1 MRLFT
6 KELSSFVSPSSYF
19 QGSTKSLVL
28 PLDLTISNV
37 CLSGEVSVVMSKTK
51 GATVVFQ
58 GSPLR
63 SVEIQSSLDFLPGAS
78 DMIKQEIN
86 DELVLMFSDY
96 IPDMIYK
103 LSLENNTEASAYE
116 RNLANLMIASKD
128 RQDRTVLFSRDRR
141 FPFISD
147 ALLNSENLKS
157 VSAIRN
163 STQTLSL
170 AEPFADKLFDCDI
183 VHSPACLS
191 TISSKAQLGD
201 EKQRT
206 FANNNSNS
214 NNEDS
219 KSNATPPRQASAS
232 QQQPVRKQRRVI
244 SLRKNFNTT
253 SNYKNNLPPSETFV
267 TQPPKPRS
275 LSTCSRRSSSTQTH
289 QATSFSHPSSPM
301 TKSVSINNTNLHTE
315 PASAPASILSS
326 PRPAPRNHR
335 RRSPD
340 TLDSQYFYQRPHDI
354 TAIPFLDFKED
365 APVTPNW
372 KNKQTTKHNDYL
384 YHLKRE
390 PPSPNLQQ
398 PTQQHSLADDDNLTY
413 YKTRTKANVATPKQI
428 FFQSSSTTAEPA
440 TNVGNQVVIVG
451 DDHTSKTGEPFYRV
465 GSVSFNIP
473 PPIYR

>member
-1 MRLFT
+1 
-6 KELSSFVSPSSYF
+6 
-19 QGSTKSLVL
+19 
-28 PLDLTISNV
+28 
-37 CLSGEVSVVMSKTK
+37 MSKTK
-51 GATVVFQ
+51 GATIVFQ

-116 RNLANLMIASKD
+116 RSLANLMIASKD
-128 RQDRTVLFSRDRR
+128 RQDRTVLFSKDRR

-183 VHSPACLS
+183 VHSPAYLS
-191 TISSKAQLGD
+191 TISSKAQLGN
-201 EKQRT
+201 EKERT

-219 KSNATPPRQASAS
+219 KSNATPQRQVSAS
-232 QQQPVRKQRRVI
+232 QQQPVKKQRRVI

-253 SNYKNNLPPSETFV
+253 SNFKNSLPPSEAFM
-267 TQPPKPRS
+267 TQPPSAPKPRS
-275 LSTCSRRSSSTQTH
+275 LSTCGRRSSSTQTN

-301 TKSVSINNTNLHTE
+301 TKSVSINNTNLYTE

-326 PRPAPRNHR
+326 PRAAPRNHR

-340 TLDSQYFYQRPHDI
+340 TPDSQYFQQRSHDI
-354 TAIPFLDFKED
+354 AAIPFLDFNED
-365 APVTPNW
+365 ATVTPNW
-372 KNKQTTKHNDYL
+372 KNNQTAKHNDYS
-384 YHLKRE
+384 YHFKRE
-390 PPSPNLQQ
+390 PPSPRLQQ
-398 PTQQHSLADDDNLTY
+398 SKQQHSLADSDNLTY
-413 YKTRTKANVATPKQI
+413 YKTQTKANVATPKQI
-428 FFQSSSTTAEPA
+428 FSQSSSTTAESA
-440 TNVGNQVVIVG
+440 ANVGNEVVIVG